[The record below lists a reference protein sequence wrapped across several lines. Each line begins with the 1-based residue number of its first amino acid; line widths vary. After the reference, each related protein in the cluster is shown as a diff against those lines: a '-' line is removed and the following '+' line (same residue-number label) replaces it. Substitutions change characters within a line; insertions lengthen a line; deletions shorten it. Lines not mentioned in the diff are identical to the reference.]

1 MKRTLLIELPIICA
15 LLLAV
20 AVTFSF
26 VYQDY
31 LLAKTASWQQVTYR
45 VMDSILPF
53 QERFHTSHDRYAF
66 GIFDRARDE
75 WSLNAAI
82 DWKPSI
88 TDTNRYIAHVIG
100 TNAYKVIATTTDGQ
114 SLCRLYPSKQNCFDT
129 DNYLLHGL

>member
-1 MKRTLLIELPIICA
+1 MKRTVLIEFPIICA
-15 LLLAV
+15 LLLVV

-88 TDTNRYIAHVIG
+88 TDANRYIAHVIG

-129 DNYLLHGL
+129 DTYLLHGL